1 MGQPVGWSHCRPAA
15 SVKEDML
22 PFCFA
27 ASWLLRTPIIVC
39 APCRRD
45 ACSRAARRRGH
56 GSSPRW
62 VAAASNAE
70 QQYLDFAF
78 YSSDAFYMVLQLG
91 CIRVSDAS
99 ERSKNV
105 RAHWDLP
112 RPRLACLVALTK
124 LRFAHAHTRVQHAR
138 YARCVPALACESRS

>member
-1 MGQPVGWSHCRPAA
+1 MSVVGVR
-15 SVKEDML
+15 V
-22 PFCFA
+22 
-27 ASWLLRTPIIVC
+27 PISSRSIEG
-39 APCRRD
+39 RD
-45 ACSRAARRRGH
+45 ASILFCSFLAFAYADNGLRPM
-56 GSSPRW
+56 SPRCLQQSSTEKRPRL
-62 VAAASNAE
+62 VAAVGCSSSNAE